1 MAAVGI
7 FPPRQILQQ
16 HSSSLQFLW
25 KIPLY
30 FIKMIIVTMTC
41 RGFGVL
47 IGVLVAGPI
56 SGAHLNPAVRSL
68 VILNIIV
75 NIIGKAIMVDL
86 IIRIILTII
95 NIRLFH
101 LYHPWLSDP
110 IQHCS
115 CCRGQIWLEEG
126 ANKYFY
132 LSGQIVYLSG
142 QIFLLE
148 WTNSLFQWINIF
160 IWVDK

>member
-1 MAAVGI
+1 
-7 FPPRQILQQ
+7 
-16 HSSSLQFLW
+16 
-25 KIPLY
+25 
-30 FIKMIIVTMTC
+30 MTS

-68 VILNIIV
+68 VTCHPQYHHQ
-75 NIIGKAIMVDL
+75 GHD
-86 IIRIILTII
+86 RP
-95 NIRLFH
+95 
-101 LYHPWLSDP
+101 YHPHHPHNHHYPLIPLHHSWLSDP

-142 QIFLLE
+142 QIVNFSGQIFLFE
-148 WTNSLFQWINIF
+148 WTNSLFQWTNILFQWTNSLFQWTNIF

>member
-1 MAAVGI
+1 MV
-7 FPPRQILQQ
+7 
-16 HSSSLQFLW
+16 
-25 KIPLY
+25 
-30 FIKMIIVTMTC
+30 IIVTMPS

-95 NIRLFH
+95 IIRLF
-101 LYHPWLSDP
+101 LFTILDFL
-110 IQHCS
+110 IQCS
-115 CCRGQIWLEEG
+115 TALAAVGKFDWR
-126 ANKYFY
+126 K
-132 LSGQIVYLSG
+132 VP
-142 QIFLLE
+142 
-148 WTNSLFQWINIF
+148 TNIF